1 MSVLEMH
8 TVEVVDGS
16 NIQNSDRVVL
26 GILNNVAN
34 LAGFGAGNPVTTAVS
49 FPTLTPLPPNYSVK
63 ITPSQACLVSVT
75 NKTWNGFNVT
85 LTSAK
90 RRHVGGRNVR
100 RDGHRLDFGYTKL
113 RPSLLP

>member
-1 MSVLEMH
+1 M
-8 TVEVVDGS
+8 
-16 NIQNSDRVVL
+16 L

-85 LTSAK
+85 LT
-90 RRHVGGRNVR
+90 
-100 RDGHRLDFGYTKL
+100 L
-113 RPSLLP
+113 PSGVTLAAGTFDVMVIG